1 MNYLGE
7 NGTSVEA
14 KLEPPKKNTSK
25 MRSLSPMV
33 KRKWVNITTKVKAAS
48 RFSNRKPTH
57 QNEDYMKIAQ
67 NMFRNR
73 LSYITYRL
81 ISWGLWVCWSPVV

>member
-1 MNYLGE
+1 MDFLGE
-7 NGTSVEA
+7 SPTPG
-14 KLEPPKKNTSK
+14 LEPPKQNTSK
-25 MRSLSPMV
+25 IRTLSPMV

-73 LSYITYRL
+73 FLK
-81 ISWGLWVCWSPVV
+81 